1 MVHISLHNCYNERH
15 ERVHQM
21 LGSEPGPKEVRHEFK
36 KKEAKGMTYFHGERR
51 CATHLL
57 NYVAPILEFL
67 DDELRR

>member
-1 MVHISLHNCYNERH
+1 MNVCTRCWDLNLDQKRPVMKS
-15 ERVHQM
+15 
-21 LGSEPGPKEVRHEFK
+21 K
-36 KKEAKGMTYFHGERR
+36 KKEAKGMTYFHEERR